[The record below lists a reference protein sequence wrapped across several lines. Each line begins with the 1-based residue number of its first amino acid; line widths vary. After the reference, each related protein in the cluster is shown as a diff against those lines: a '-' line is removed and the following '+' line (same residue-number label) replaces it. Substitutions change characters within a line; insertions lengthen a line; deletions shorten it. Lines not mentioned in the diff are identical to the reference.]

1 MQDSELLNRE
11 RLARIEERL
20 AAEGRVVASKLAEA
34 FDVSVDTI
42 RRDLRELAAEGRC
55 RRVYGGALP
64 PAPQPGTHQ
73 QRVGYMPER
82 KRALAEAA
90 ARLVAPGMVVF
101 IDAGTTNLAVVAALK
116 PDMALTLVTNAPAIA
131 AFALDRPAW
140 RLIQIGG
147 AVDIALGAALGASA
161 LRDLALITPDLAFIG
176 VCGFDPVAGATAH
189 SLEEAEFK
197 RHVAQ
202 RARHVAVA
210 ITNDKLSTQAPYPA
224 FPAEACGIAV
234 FEASVP
240 QEALR
245 ALDAIGVRTAKADAI
260 GDEEMNDA

>member
-1 MQDSELLNRE
+1 MQDSDLLNQE
-11 RLARIEERL
+11 RLALIEARL
-20 AAEGRVVASKLAEA
+20 ASEGRVVAAQLAEV

-64 PAPQPGTHQ
+64 PAPRPGTHQ
-73 QRVGYMPER
+73 QRVGHMPDR
-82 KRALAEAA
+82 KRALADVS
-90 ARLVAPGMVVF
+90 ARLVTPGMVIFV
-101 IDAGTTNLAVVAALK
+101 DAGTTNLAIVAALK
-116 PDMALTLVTNAPAIA
+116 PDMAITLVTNAPAIA

-140 RLIQIGG
+140 KLIQIGG

-197 RHVAQ
+197 RLIAA
-202 RARHVAVA
+202 RARRVAVA
-210 ITNDKLSTQAPYPA
+210 ITDDKLSTEAPYPA
-224 FPAEACGIAV
+224 FPAEACGIAI
-234 FEASVP
+234 FEASAP
-240 QEALR
+240 LETLRSLGAL
-245 ALDAIGVRTAKADAI
+245 GVQTLTAGMSA
-260 GDEEMNDA
+260 EEELSDG

>member
-11 RLARIEERL
+11 RLARIEARL
-20 AAEGRVVASKLAEA
+20 ASEGRVVAAQLAEA

-64 PAPQPGTHQ
+64 PAPRPGTHQ
-73 QRVGYMPER
+73 QRVAYMPDR

-90 ARLVAPGMVVF
+90 ARLVTPGMVVF
-101 IDAGTTNLAVVAALK
+101 VDAGTTNLAIVAALK
-116 PDMALTLVTNAPAIA
+116 PEMEITLVTNAPAIA

-140 RLIQIGG
+140 TLVQIGG
-147 AVDIALGAALGASA
+147 VVDIALGAALGASA
-161 LRDLALITPDLAFIG
+161 MRDLALITPDLAFIG

-197 RHVAQ
+197 RQVS
-202 RARHVAVA
+202 ARTRCVAVA
-210 ITNDKLSTQAPYPA
+210 ITDDKLSTEAPYPA
-224 FPAEACGIAV
+224 FPAEACGIAI
-234 FEASVP
+234 FEASAP
-240 QEALR
+240 RETMRSLST
-245 ALDAIGVRTAKADAI
+245 LGVQTLMAGPTGEK
-260 GDEEMNDA
+260 ESSHE